1 MAELTPAQI
10 ATLER
15 LISRGFTM
23 VAFPLY
29 ANSVGVRKGE
39 YATLLEPLPGDGFRL
54 LGEPCAL
61 VDGNLS
67 VRVIRDGRSLFVWKD
82 KRLEAT
88 SERLA
93 ELDAFVFELRCLL
106 EPRV

>member
-1 MAELTPAQI
+1 MAELTPLQV

-15 LISRGFTM
+15 LISHGFTM

-61 VDGNLS
+61 VDGSLS
-67 VRVIRDGRSLFVWKD
+67 VRVTHEGRSWFVWKD
-82 KRLEAT
+82 KRIEAT
-88 SERLA
+88 TERLA
-93 ELDAFVFELRCLL
+93 YLREFTCELKSLL
-106 EPRV
+106 EPHA

>member
-1 MAELTPAQI
+1 MAELTPVQI

-15 LISRGFTM
+15 LISRGFAM

-39 YATLLEPLPGDGFRL
+39 YATLLEPLPGAGFRL

-67 VRVIRDGRSLFVWKD
+67 VRVTRDGRSCFVWKD

-88 SERLA
+88 LERLA